1 MTFAPQHASALAT
14 VSRKGAAVTFTFKNP
29 GTYDEAT
36 GLFSGASTT
45 TITGSAVRVRG
56 NPKTYDRL
64 SLKQSEAPTLLFTP
78 ETYGSLPEMDYT
90 VTWNSIVYT
99 VRDVEPVAP
108 DGTAIL
114 AKIVVAR

>member
-1 MTFAPQHASALAT
+1 MTYAPDHAGALAD
-14 VSRKGAAVTFTFKNP
+14 VKAAGAAVTFTFRNP

-36 GLFSGASTT
+36 GLFTSAGTSSVA
-45 TITGSAVRVRG
+45 GYAVRVRG

-78 ETYGSLPEMDYT
+78 NTYGALPQMDHV

-108 DGTAIL
+108 DGSAIL